1 MIVTIH
7 SSVKLRE
14 LVDVN
19 SVQFLLNLNSRGVCV
34 LSSPIVA
41 SSKGHWMLQQYYA
54 FEQNFP

>member
-7 SSVKLRE
+7 SLVKLRE

-19 SVQFLLNLNSRGVCV
+19 SVQFLLYLNSRGVCV
-34 LSSPIVA
+34 LSSP